1 MKLPKI
7 ALSLPRRVRPNSCIE
22 HLNKG
27 VSDVKP
33 QSKSSTTLPVRHF
46 EQQKDWANWLT
57 ENHESSHGVWL
68 QLAKKGS
75 DVQSVSYDEALEVAL
90 CFGWIDGQ
98 KQTHSKQFWL
108 QKFTRRSD
116 KSLWSKINTDKAL
129 ALIKTGKMKPAGL
142 QEVER
147 AKSDGRWD
155 AAYDSA
161 SKATVPSDFQSALN
175 SSTRAKNFFATLDSR
190 NRYAILFRIQIAKK
204 AETRAKKIAQFVQML
219 ERHEKVHS

>member
-1 MKLPKI
+1 M
-7 ALSLPRRVRPNSCIE
+7 
-22 HLNKG
+22 
-27 VSDVKP
+27 KP
-33 QSKSSTTLPVRHF
+33 QSKSSTILPVLHLER
-46 EQQKDWANWLT
+46 QKDWASWLT
-57 ENHESSHGVWL
+57 DNHSSSLGVWL
-68 QLAKKGS
+68 QLAKKGT
-75 DVQSVSYDEALEVAL
+75 DVQSVSYDEAIEVAL

-98 KQTHSKQFWL
+98 KQTHSEQFWL
-108 QKFTRRSD
+108 QKFTRRSG
-116 KSLWSKINTDKAL
+116 KSVWSKINKDKAL

-161 SKATVPSDFQSALN
+161 SKATVPSDFQSALDGN
-175 SSTRAKNFFATLDSR
+175 TRAKNFFGTLDSR
-190 NRYAILFRIQIAKK
+190 NRYAILFRIQTAKK

>member
-1 MKLPKI
+1 M
-7 ALSLPRRVRPNSCIE
+7 
-22 HLNKG
+22 
-27 VSDVKP
+27 KP
-33 QSKSSTTLPVRHF
+33 QSKSSTTLPVLHF
-46 EQQKDWANWLT
+46 ERQKDWTNWLT
-57 ENHESSHGVWL
+57 ENHSSSLGVWL

-75 DVQSVSYDEALEVAL
+75 DIQSVSYDEAIEVAL

-98 KQTHSKQFWL
+98 KQTHSEQFWL

-116 KSLWSKINTDKAL
+116 KSVWSKINKDKAL

-142 QEVER
+142 QEIEH

-161 SKATVPSDFQSALN
+161 SKATVPSDFQSALDSN
-175 SSTRAKNFFATLDSR
+175 TRAKNFFETLDSR
-190 NRYAILFRIQIAKK
+190 NRYAILFRIQTAKK
-204 AETRAKKIAQFVQML
+204 AETRAKKIAQFVLML